1 MSRPNVILITCHDLG
16 QHLGC
21 YGIRTVDTPHIDRLA
36 AEGVRFSNS
45 FCVAPQC
52 SPSRAAMV
60 TGRYPHSNGV
70 LGLCH
75 GGFKW
80 DLHESETHLVRR
92 FAAAGYYTTLI
103 GIQHETPYPKRLG
116 FDELQMEMDDKL
128 PTARAIQ
135 CADRATA
142 WLMEPSRR
150 KRPFFLQFGLYEPH
164 RHPSHPTC
172 WPLTHQK
179 PRGEVTVPD
188 YLKRDD
194 GAVEEFGYFEASVRT
209 ADDAVGRVMAALNQ
223 AGLAE
228 NTLVIFTA
236 DHGIPFPR
244 AKCTLYDPGLQV
256 PLILRWPKGP
266 WRAGTVHEAMISNVD
281 YVPTLCALLDLPPA
295 AEAQGRSYAALLRG
309 QPCEPRRELFAEM
322 TYHDYYDPLR
332 AIRTERHKLIVSF
345 CHNFA
350 LMNPSQQ
357 YRPKTITVVPP
368 DPSESKHAMVE
379 FYDLQADPLEQR
391 NLAKDAAQAEV
402 KRDLLARLHRWMVET
417 HDPLLEGIPMPPIH
431 HEALA
436 ALREAAK

>member
-1 MSRPNVILITCHDLG
+1 MVRPNVILITCHDLG

-21 YGIRTVDTPHIDRLA
+21 YGVRTVDTPNIDRLA
-36 AEGVRFSNS
+36 AEGVRFKNS

-92 FAAAGYYTTLI
+92 FAAVGYYTTLI
-103 GIQHETPYPKRLG
+103 GIQHETPRPERLG
-116 FDELQMEMDDKL
+116 FDEMHPEMDDRL
-128 PTARAIQ
+128 PIARAMQ
-135 CADRATA
+135 CADRAVA
-142 WLMEPSRR
+142 WLADPLRR

-164 RHPSHPTC
+164 RYPAHPTG
-172 WPLTHQK
+172 WAPTHQK
-179 PRGEVTVPD
+179 PRAEVTVPG

-209 ADDAVGRVMAALNQ
+209 ADDAVGRVLAALNRT
-223 AGLAE
+223 GLAD

-256 PLILRWPKGP
+256 PLILRWPKAP
-266 WRAGTVHEAMISNVD
+266 WRAGTVHETMISNVD
-281 YVPTLCALLDLPPA
+281 YVPTLCDLLGLPQA
-295 AEAQGRSYAALLRG
+295 ADAQGWSYAVLLRG
-309 QPCEPRRELFAEM
+309 QPCQPRREVFAEM

-332 AIRTERHKLIVSF
+332 AIRTARYKLIVSF
-345 CHNFA
+345 CNNSAF
-350 LMNPSQQ
+350 MDPTQQ
-357 YRPKTITVVPP
+357 WWHRTITVVPP
-368 DPSESKHAMVE
+368 DPPNARHQLVE
-379 FYDLQADPLEQR
+379 LYDLEEDPLEHR
-391 NLAKDAAQAEV
+391 NLADEPALAEV
-402 KRDLLARLHRWMVET
+402 KRNLLGRLHRWMVET
-417 HDPLLEGIPMPPIH
+417 EDPLLEGIPLSPTH
-431 HEALA
+431 RAALA
-436 ALREAAK
+436 ALRETS